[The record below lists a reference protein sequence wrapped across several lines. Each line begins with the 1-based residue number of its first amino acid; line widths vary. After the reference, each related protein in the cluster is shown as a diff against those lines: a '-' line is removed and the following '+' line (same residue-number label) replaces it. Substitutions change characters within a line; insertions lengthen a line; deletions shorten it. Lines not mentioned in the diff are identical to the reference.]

1 MTFELDLWGRLRR
14 APEAARADLFASEE
28 NRQTIRTTL
37 ISDVAQSY
45 FELLELDHEAQI
57 DRRTLELRR
66 SSLDLVRKRYE
77 SGLTA
82 QLDERRDEQELAVA
96 AAAVPEVERRVVQTE
111 NRLSILLG
119 HVRQAEGRL
128 VAANAR
134 IGEAKAAF
142 FPRISLTG
150 MFGLESASL
159 SDLFTGPARVWQVG
173 PPFTMPIFNASRIA
187 SNYHATEAR
196 EREDPLYY
204 RLFKSF
210 LRGSFEGN
218 LQLPSLNLLD
228 ADRIVAISEHV
239 VREAATAGRCVIV
252 GRGGQYFLS
261 DRSDAYHVFVYAPY
275 EEKIRRERAAGQS
288 AADAAQLV
296 ETVDLER
303 AAFIKRYFARDWPNR
318 PLYDLMLN
326 SKIGDDRAVETIVGD
341 IRVFESSGAVSSA
354 SG

>member
-1 MTFELDLWGRLRR
+1 M
-14 APEAARADLFASEE
+14 
-28 NRQTIRTTL
+28 
-37 ISDVAQSY
+37 
-45 FELLELDHEAQI
+45 
-57 DRRTLELRR
+57 
-66 SSLDLVRKRYE
+66 RKRYE

-82 QLDERRDEQELAVA
+82 QLDVRRAEQELAVA
-96 AAAVPEVERRVVQTE
+96 AAAVPDVERRVVQTE

-119 HVRQAEGRL
+119 RNPGPIARGTLLESQRMPPAVPAGLPSELLERRPDVRQAEGRL

-261 DRSDAYHVFVYAPY
+261 DRSDAYHLFVYAPY

-326 SKIGDDRAVETIVGD
+326 SKIGDDRAVETIVGG
-341 IRVFESSGAVSSA
+341 IRVFDESSGAASSA

>member
-14 APEAARADLFASEE
+14 ATEAARADLFASEE

-82 QLDERRDEQELAVA
+82 QLDERRAEQELAVA

-261 DRSDAYHVFVYAPY
+261 DRSDGLAEPAALRPHAQF
-275 EEKIRRERAAGQS
+275 EDGRRRRGG
-288 AADAAQLV
+288 DHRGRHPGLRV
-296 ETVDLER
+296 VRRGLER
-303 AAFIKRYFARDWPNR
+303 FGLIARPFR
-318 PLYDLMLN
+318 SVGPLSTGRRSDGP
-326 SKIGDDRAVETIVGD
+326 SPHACPARASRAG
-341 IRVFESSGAVSSA
+341 RAPSGRACRHR
-354 SG
+354 